1 MSRSSQCRR
10 SGHAH
15 RVQRGFTL
23 IEVLVS
29 LVVFAIAV
37 VGLVAME
44 SRSLESQRASA
55 DLREAERVAQDVM
68 GDLQARGFIEL
79 LAVDFEGTLNPS
91 FPYDDS
97 AIDPAQ
103 RLRDFRRPPAD
114 IDPDTTIV
122 GELRGRYLV
131 QRTVDLVTD
140 PTDPPTDPPT
150 LPDPLNPEAP
160 DDLIRVPAASLEVI
174 VLWIDDTNPNFP
186 PPAGVQVID
195 LTPEMADPTDAAF
208 QPYVGSVQ
216 LRTIRVN
223 DAPRDPE

>member
-1 MSRSSQCRR
+1 MSCPIPSHR
-10 SGHAH
+10 SGAS
-15 RVQRGFTL
+15 RRATRGFTL

-79 LAVDFEGTLNPS
+79 LAVDFQGSLNPS

-114 IDPDTTIV
+114 VDPDTPIV
-122 GELRGRYLV
+122 GELQGRYLV
-131 QRTVDLVTD
+131 ERRVDLITD

-150 LPDPLNPEAP
+150 LPDPLDPDVP
-160 DDLIRVPAASLEVI
+160 DDLIRIPAVALEVT

-195 LTPEMADPTDAAF
+195 LSPEMADPTDPAF